1 LKQLAVKGKMKN
13 VNEWIND
20 FLETDEK
27 LVVFCTHKFVIEALM
42 EEFKE
47 IAVKVDGSVSL
58 LNRQKA
64 VDGFQTNDKIRL
76 FVGNE
81 AAEEGLTL
89 TAASNLVH
97 LELPWSPKT
106 IDQRNDRCHRMTQ
119 KNSVMIYYLL
129 AANTIEEKI
138 AKLLDSKRKVVD
150 AILDGIETEQASL
163 LSELMKIYE

>member
-1 LKQLAVKGKMKN
+1 MKN
-13 VNEWIND
+13 VNVWIQN

-27 LVVFCTHKFVIEALM
+27 LVVFCTHKFVIEELM

-47 IAVKVDGSVSL
+47 IAVKIDGSVTGE
-58 LNRQKA
+58 NRQKA
-64 VDGFQTNDKIRL
+64 VDEFQTNDKIRL
-76 FVGNE
+76 FVGNVQ
-81 AAEEGLTL
+81 AAGVGITL
-89 TAASNLVH
+89 TAASNLVFI
-97 LELPWSPKT
+97 ELGWSPMMH
-106 IDQRNDRCHRMTQ
+106 DQAEDRIHRIGQ

-150 AILDGIETEQASL
+150 AILDGVETEQASL